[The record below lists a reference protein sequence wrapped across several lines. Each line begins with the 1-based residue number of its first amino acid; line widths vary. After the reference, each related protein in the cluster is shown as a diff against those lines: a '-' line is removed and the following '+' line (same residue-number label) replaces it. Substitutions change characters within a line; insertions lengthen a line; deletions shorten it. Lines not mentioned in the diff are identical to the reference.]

1 MNILPTNDTDFKH
14 LASVVVDEHYR
25 TGDSIEDCIVDAAK
39 KHELTPGEVRRL
51 VEKTNTELSLRHLGG
66 EDKKGEFVLAKCDDV
81 LKRTHNTKPEEG
93 AVEKTASFVLPN
105 TRKRKTVSDIF
116 TPGHIK
122 TAEEKVFDHG
132 DYFSLVKQYEKAKLT
147 KMATENRVLDNLTW
161 LTAALEKKGAPS
173 LSKLASDAT
182 ALYGKTV
189 QPILRQLAKAQ
200 GVTKM
205 YKQASEGTV
214 IDDTTEYMQ
223 KLKDTCLGLQS
234 LVKEAQR
241 IDHMEKL
248 ISATKNILGGGF
260 ANAGGRKRTY

>member
-14 LASVVVDEHYR
+14 LASVVVDEHYK
-25 TGDSIEDCIVDAAK
+25 TGDSIEDCIVACAE

-66 EDKKGEFVLAKCDDV
+66 EDKKGEFALAKCDNV
-81 LKRTHNTKPEEG
+81 LKRTHSTKTDTPDE
-93 AVEKTASFVLPN
+93 EKTASLVLPN
-105 TRKRKTVSDIF
+105 TRKHKTVSTFF
-116 TPGHIK
+116 TPGQVK
-122 TAEEKVFDHG
+122 TAEEKVFDQG
-132 DYFSLVKQYEKAKLT
+132 DYFALVKQYEKAKLT

-182 ALYGKTV
+182 ALYGKQV
-189 QPILRQLAKAQ
+189 QPILKQLMKAQ

-205 YKQASEGTV
+205 YKQASDSTV
-214 IDDTTEYMQ
+214 INDTTEYMTR
-223 KLKDTCLGLQS
+223 LKDTCLGLQS
-234 LVKEAQR
+234 LVKEAGR
-241 IDHMEKL
+241 ISNMEKL

-260 ANAGGRKRTY
+260 TNAGKTRKY